1 MTSIKERE
9 TVPDELMAYVDNL
22 RRFIKDQKMIREE
35 NCCQRF
41 TIEPIVQIET
51 EMDENIKAILPKLEI
66 EIQRCSKTVDSLKK
80 EARELLH
87 DAEMSYRLSKS
98 GVAFR
103 TIYSSPENLQFNSP
117 FVDKYF
123 QAKIEKFEER
133 VKVYQDQ
140 IKDLQT
146 LLNTYNKSHTPEEL
160 FAIIRRQHEI
170 LVGLSS
176 QVYAIQDSVSKSGR
190 PALIA

>member
-1 MTSIKERE
+1 MATLKERE
-9 TVPDELMAYVDNL
+9 IVPDELMAHVENL

-51 EMDENIKAILPKLEI
+51 EMDENIKAVLPKLEI
-66 EIQRCSKTVDSLKK
+66 EIQRCTKTVDSLKK

-103 TIYSSPENLQFNSP
+103 SIYNSPENLHFNSP

-123 QAKIEKFEER
+123 QTRIEKFEER
-133 VKVYQDQ
+133 VKVYQEQ

-146 LLNTYNKSHTPEEL
+146 LIQTFNKSYTPEEL

-176 QVYAIQDSVSKSGR
+176 QVYAIQDTVAKSGR
-190 PALIA
+190 PAMIA